1 MTATRPRYAVRTCL
15 PIHRSATRW
24 PTRLIAAALLGA
36 SCASLISGCASAPP
50 TRVLLALPTG
60 AVPANATTP
69 ARSGPMLAV
78 RRVSVPE
85 YLETRRVRY
94 RADDTTLAEWP
105 NTFWAERFEIS
116 VTRELVAALRRG
128 LPGWSVCEAT
138 CPDQPPNLNLQAE
151 LAPLDFMR
159 ASQRLQLRARITL
172 SGAASTI
179 PQTRDFAFEIPSAA
193 DTPHAHAQAVTE
205 ALRALAQ
212 ELVPIV
218 QGAPGAQGT
227 QR

>member
-1 MTATRPRYAVRTCL
+1 MTASRPRFAFKKSW
-15 PIHRSATRW
+15 PIRSSGVRW

-36 SCASLISGCASAPP
+36 SCAGFLGGCASAPP
-50 TRVLLALPTG
+50 ARVLLALPTG
-60 AVPANATTP
+60 ATPANTTTGAP
-69 ARSGPMLAV
+69 SGPTLAL

-85 YLETRRVRY
+85 YLESRRVRY
-94 RADDTTLAEWP
+94 RADDTTLSEWP

-116 VTRELVAALRRG
+116 VTRELAAALRRG

-138 CPDQPPNLNLQAE
+138 CPDQPPNLNLQVE

-159 ASQRLQLRARITL
+159 ASQRLQLRARVTV
-172 SGAASTI
+172 SGAASTTA
-179 PQTRDFAFEIPSAA
+179 QMRELAVEIVAAA
-193 DTPHAHAQAVTE
+193 DTPHAHAQAVTD

-212 ELVPIV
+212 DLVPIV
-218 QGAPGAQGT
+218 QGAQGAPRT

>member
-1 MTATRPRYAVRTCL
+1 MRATRF
-15 PIHRSATRW
+15 
-24 PTRLIAAALLGA
+24 IAAALLGA
-36 SCASLISGCASAPP
+36 SCVGFLGGCASAPP

-60 AVPANATTP
+60 AVPASTTQG
-69 ARSGPMLAV
+69 ASSGPTLAV

-94 RADDTTLAEWP
+94 RADDTTLSEWP

-138 CPDQPPNLNLQAE
+138 CPDQPPNLNLQVE

-159 ASQRLQLRARITL
+159 AAQRLQLDARVTL
-172 SGAASTI
+172 SGAAASNTT
-179 PQTRDFAFEIPSAA
+179 QMREFAFEVASAA
-193 DTPHAHAQAVTE
+193 DTPHAHAQAITD

-212 ELVPIV
+212 ALVPIV
-218 QGAPGAQGT
+218 VGV

>member
-1 MTATRPRYAVRTCL
+1 MTAPRPRFAFKKSG
-15 PIHRSATRW
+15 PIHSSGVRW
-24 PTRLIAAALLGA
+24 PTRLTVAALLGA
-36 SCASLISGCASAPP
+36 SCAGFLSGCASAPP
-50 TRVLLALPTG
+50 ARVLLALPTG
-60 AVPANATTP
+60 AAPANAT
-69 ARSGPMLAV
+69 AGASSGPMLAV

-94 RADDTTLAEWP
+94 RADDTTLSEWP

-128 LPGWSVCEAT
+128 LPGWSVCEVT
-138 CPDQPPNLNLQAE
+138 CPDQPPNLSLQVD

-159 ASQRLQLRARITL
+159 ASRRLELRARVTV
-172 SGAASTI
+172 SGAPSTTA
-179 PQTRDFAFEIPSAA
+179 QMRELAVEIVAGA
-193 DTPHAHAQAVTE
+193 DTPHAHAQAVTD

-212 ELVPIV
+212 GLVPIV
-218 QGAPGAQGT
+218 QGAQGAPGT